1 MDSCGFVF
9 ASDEAALSAL
19 PWPPPQSFYYSTCRG
34 LKQMQ
39 REDAVTIGV
48 ENLRRV
54 LLSEAET
61 SDPSVVSKRRRLG
74 QADIGKIHV
83 SRTVLQM
90 PQGGWTQKTCEAVKI
105 LYLLAVLA
113 GPASRSFSSKY
124 RGVSWHNQTGKWKAQ
139 IKVDSLKYL
148 LCVSAAFVY

>member
-1 MDSCGFVF
+1 
-9 ASDEAALSAL
+9 
-19 PWPPPQSFYYSTCRG
+19 
-34 LKQMQ
+34 MQ
-39 REDAVTIGV
+39 RQDAVTIGV

-74 QADIGKIHV
+74 QADIGRIAV
-83 SRTVLQM
+83 TRIVLQM
-90 PQGGWTQKTCEAVKI
+90 PQGFGTQRTCEAFKV
-105 LYLLAVLA
+105 LYLLAVPA

-139 IKVDSLKYL
+139 IKVNSLKYL
-148 LCVSAAFVY
+148 LSVSGAFVR